1 MDNCQPPLS
10 FAFFEA
16 AQSPLCPHFLPEGQ
30 LGYEK
35 SQRASSPLGH
45 PGGRF
50 RMQEEEL
57 EMKEKEERGKDR
69 MGEEG
74 ENFLS
79 VHFLLFT
86 LGTWGSFLPWKE
98 ILLLYTVGSKDDLS
112 VSRLTA
118 HRLPHHPSGSSGRVD
133 SAVTEFGNQITLALN
148 ASLPTYTAL

>member
-57 EMKEKEERGKDR
+57 EMKEKEERGKDGGGR
-69 MGEEG
+69 RELPFCPLSAFHSWHLGEFSALEG
-74 ENFLS
+74 
-79 VHFLLFT
+79 
-86 LGTWGSFLPWKE
+86 
-98 ILLLYTVGSKDDLS
+98 
-112 VSRLTA
+112 
-118 HRLPHHPSGSSGRVD
+118 D
-133 SAVTEFGNQITLALN
+133 SAALH
-148 ASLPTYTAL
+148 SWKQR